1 MPPSSSRVPPLLQPY
16 VRLPPA
22 GSLHLLTSVLGASTN
37 WLVIRYLCG
46 AFTGHDARKHA
57 ASSDETNNGPRGQD
71 EDTAVILVSFLR
83 DWEFWKTE
91 SRRAGGLDLARLA
104 QQNRFAF
111 VDGLSNLFLPADA
124 TDNASPAPTAAPSSS
139 PIPVRTGRT
148 ITPRGPP
155 PASPQQQ
162 QQQQQQPSAAPN
174 RPTTASLAAPPPTFR
189 LTTPTLPHLEAV
201 VHKAR
206 AHLTAHS
213 PARRI
218 LLVLDAPD
226 LLLAATEATAA
237 NANANATTTTTITP
251 ADFASTL
258 LALRGDV
265 HAAVAS
271 VSADAPLVAAAVDAV
286 TARNDD
292 GNKGQFY
299 AGGNSSSN
307 TPLEAGQAALVVGL
321 AHVADW
327 VMSLRLLDTGFAAD
341 VSGVLRVTRGDN
353 GDGEEDEDGEEHGM
367 EEKEVLYYIGGDGS
381 ARVFERGAGVGN
393 G

>member
-1 MPPSSSRVPPLLQPY
+1 MPPSSSRIPPLLQPY

-46 AFTGHDARKHA
+46 AFAGHDARKPA
-57 ASSDETNNGPRGQD
+57 TSPDENNNGLRGQD

-83 DWEFWKTE
+83 DWDFWKTE

-124 TDNASPAPTAAPSSS
+124 ASDAAPSPVPTAAHPSS
-139 PIPVRTGRT
+139 PMPVRSGRT
-148 ITPRGPP
+148 ITPRTLPQ
-155 PASPQQQ
+155 ASP
-162 QQQQQQPSAAPN
+162 QQPSAAPAAT
-174 RPTTASLAAPPPTFR
+174 PTAPPPPPTFR
-189 LTTPTLPHLEAV
+189 LTSPTLPHLEAV
-201 VHKAR
+201 VQKAR
-206 AHLTAHS
+206 AHLLSTS

-226 LLLAATEATAA
+226 LLLAATATSTPTT
-237 NANANATTTTTITP
+237 ATTTP

-258 LALRGDV
+258 LALRADV
-265 HAAVAS
+265 HAAVVS

-286 TARNDD
+286 TAHQHDNSGD
-292 GNKGQFY
+292 KGGPC
-299 AGGNSSSN
+299 GGS
-307 TPLEAGQAALVVGL
+307 TPLEAAQAALVVGL
-321 AHVADW
+321 AHGADW
-327 VMSLRLLDTGFAAD
+327 VVSLRLLDTGFAAD

-353 GDGEEDEDGEEHGM
+353 ADDDGDGEEGEGSGSGSEERRM

-381 ARVFERGAGVGN
+381 AKVFERGAGAGN